1 MAFQKEVEWNQ
12 IWAKRGVEGG
22 TLSILIYNPSEKM
35 KKSSNDESNKGGGG
49 GRGEMMG
56 GEVGESYKYHI

>member
-35 KKSSNDESNKGGGG
+35 KKSSNDESNKGGWGW
-49 GRGEMMG
+49 GEMMG
-56 GEVGESYKYHI
+56 GEVGGEL